1 MKPKIK
7 KSKDSKTK
15 AKTPAN
21 HKDQQI
27 ERVGISIETDLLKQ
41 FDTQIDRKGYINRSE
56 AIRDLIRMSLSEQTL
71 ENPKS
76 EAIAGLFLVY
86 DHHTT
91 GLSTKLNEMQH
102 SHYYQV
108 IASTHVHLDHH
119 NCLEI
124 IILKGKAGEIQ
135 KLADAMAAIRGVKI
149 SKVNRMGLGD

>member
-1 MKPKIK
+1 M
-7 KSKDSKTK
+7 SK
-15 AKTPAN
+15 
-21 HKDQQI
+21 I
-27 ERVGISIETDLLKQ
+27 ERIGVSVEQPLLKQ
-41 FDTQIDRKGYINRSE
+41 FDRLIDKKGYENRSE
-56 AIRDLIRMSLSEQTL
+56 AIRDLIRMSLSEQAL

-76 EAIAGLFLVY
+76 DAVAGLFLVY

-91 GLSTKLNEMQH
+91 GLSSKLNEMQH

-135 KLADAMAAIRGVKI
+135 KLADAMSAIRGVKI
-149 SKVNRMGLGD
+149 SKVNRVGLES

>member
-1 MKPKIK
+1 MYKGCFM
-7 KSKDSKTK
+7 SK
-15 AKTPAN
+15 
-21 HKDQQI
+21 I
-27 ERVGISIETDLLKQ
+27 ERIGISIEQKLLKQ
-41 FDTQIDRKGYINRSE
+41 FDSLIERKGYENRSE
-56 AIRDLIRMSLSEQTL
+56 AFRDLIRISLSEQAL

-76 EAIAGLFLVY
+76 DAVAGLFLVY

-91 GLSTKLNEMQH
+91 GLSGKLNEMQH

-149 SKVNRMGLGD
+149 SKVNRVGL

>member
-1 MKPKIK
+1 MKPKINK
-7 KSKDSKTK
+7 V
-15 AKTPAN
+15 
-21 HKDQQI
+21 
-27 ERVGISIETDLLKQ
+27 ERIGISIETDLLKK
-41 FDTQIDRKGYINRSE
+41 FDRQIDRKGYENRSE
-56 AIRDLIRMSLSEQTL
+56 AFRDLIRISLSEQAL

-76 EAIAGLFLVY
+76 DAVAGLFLVY

-91 GLSTKLNEMQH
+91 GLSGKLNEMQH

-135 KLADAMAAIRGVKI
+135 KLADAMAAIKGVKI
-149 SKVNRMGLGD
+149 SKVNRMGLAD